1 MNTEIFCVK
10 CGEMTHP
17 EKEHYLGHEM
27 SVPLYD
33 ERGVIVGVEVDSC
46 DYDFGYAF
54 CPPPPEPSG
63 DWQDALA
70 EPGEE
75 VIEPEVEVE
84 LNPAL
89 VGV

>member
-1 MNTEIFCVK
+1 MDELFCIH
-10 CGEMTHP
+10 CQRMTHV
-17 EKEHYLGHEM
+17 EEGIVFGHL
-27 SVPLYD
+27 VYIPVFDFD
-33 ERGVIVGVEVDSC
+33 EPMGVDVDLC
-46 DYDFGYAF
+46 EFPAGFAY

-63 DWQDALA
+63 DWQDALV
-70 EPGEE
+70 EPGED